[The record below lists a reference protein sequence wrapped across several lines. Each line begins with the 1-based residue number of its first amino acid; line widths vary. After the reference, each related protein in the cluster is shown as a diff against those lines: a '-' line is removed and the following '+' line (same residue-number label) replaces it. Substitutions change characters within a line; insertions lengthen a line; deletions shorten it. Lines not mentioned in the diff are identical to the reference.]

1 MINGS
6 INRAR
11 QATVPIIVLNPAGQ
25 QFARFNPV
33 IDTGFNGDLQL
44 PIADITRLNLPLV
57 TTSRT
62 ILADGQEVHADVY
75 AATVPWLGNSRGVEI
90 IAARDLPLIGANLLW
105 ETSLTIDWEYGG
117 QVAITPLP
125 E

>member
-6 INRAR
+6 INRVR

-25 QFARFNPV
+25 QLAWFNPV

-44 PIADITRLNLPLV
+44 PVADITRLNLPLV
-57 TTSRT
+57 TTRRT
-62 ILADGQEVHADVY
+62 ILADGQEVDADVY
-75 AATVPWLGNSRGVEI
+75 AATVQWLGNSRGVEI

>member
-11 QATVPIIVLNPAGQ
+11 QATAPIIVLNPASQ
-25 QFARFNPV
+25 QFAWFNPV

-75 AATVPWLGNSRGVEI
+75 AATVPWLGNSRRVEI